1 MCGICGV
8 AGGDPAREA
17 LRVRAMCDRI
27 AHRGPD
33 DQGVVADGP
42 VVLGNRRLA
51 IIDLSA
57 AGHQPLGDAA
67 RGAWITYNGEIYN
80 HAELRRELAGQGHR
94 FDGASDTEVA
104 LALYLRDGIGF
115 LSRLRG
121 MFAFA
126 IWDRRRQVLFAA
138 RDHFGQKP
146 FYYAE
151 RGGKLIFA
159 SEIKGLLAHPDVSIE
174 AEPAA
179 IDYYL
184 SLRMVPP
191 PLTMFRGIRKL
202 APGHW
207 LEWTPTG
214 GVRTGQYW
222 TPRFTPDSSRSDSD
236 WTEAVRAALVDA
248 VEAHEVSDV
257 PVGAFLSGGLDSSVV
272 VSVLSRQGQRR
283 IPTFCI
289 GSDSPVFDERPMA
302 RVMAD
307 YCRTDHHERG
317 VSSRLL
323 ARLPILVETLDEP
336 SDPIAAC
343 FEAAAQLASEHVG
356 VALGG
361 DGGDE
366 MFGGFDRYASFA
378 IAERYASL
386 PRWFREDV
394 VRPAIG
400 LLKGADGYKTLAQRA
415 RWLDDVSSARGGRL
429 YARMSSHFRFGP
441 ERKQGL
447 YGEEL
452 RRSLTGA
459 DALEAIARP
468 FDHAPAASPLD
479 RMLFADLVTRLP
491 EHTLMLA
498 DRLSMARSLEV
509 RSPLLDIRLADVCFA
524 MPPRLRAYSGRT
536 KVALRRAAAGWVP
549 PSLLG
554 RSKQGFMFPVS
565 EWLDGPTLRTVDAWI
580 AAGPLVTSGWV
591 RPEAVR
597 ALVDEHASR
606 RADHHV
612 RLWQLMSLDAWHRR
626 YLGNVTG
633 DEQADALAR
642 MLPGTAPSVPPSPSP
657 HDRPSA

>member
-8 AGGDPAREA
+8 AGGDPVRESQH
-17 LRVRAMCDRI
+17 VRAMCDRI

-33 DQGVVADGP
+33 DHGVVADGP

-51 IIDLSA
+51 IIDLSS

-80 HAELRRELAGQGHR
+80 HAELRTELERQGHR
-94 FDGASDTEVA
+94 FEGASDTEVV
-104 LALYLRDGIGF
+104 LALYLRDGAGF

-126 IWDRRRQVLFAA
+126 IWDRRRQVLFCA

-151 RGGKLIFA
+151 QGGKFIFG
-159 SEIKGLLAHPDVSIE
+159 SEIKALLAHPDVSIE
-174 AEPAA
+174 PEPAA

-207 LEWTPTG
+207 LEWAPAG

-222 TPRFTPDSSRSDSD
+222 TPEFSPDTSRTDSD
-236 WTEAVRAALVDA
+236 WDDALRAALADA
-248 VEAHEVSDV
+248 VQAHSVSDV

-272 VSVLSRQGQRR
+272 VALLSKQGQER

-289 GSDSPVFDERPMA
+289 GSDSPAFDERPMA
-302 RVMAD
+302 RIMAE

-323 ARLPILVETLDEP
+323 ARLPILVNTLDEP

-343 FEAAAQLASEHVG
+343 FEAAAQLASEHVR

-366 MFGGFDRYASFA
+366 LFGGFDRYASFA
-378 IAERYASL
+378 IADRYASL

-394 VRPAIG
+394 VRPAVG
-400 LLKGADGYKTLAQRA
+400 LLKGADGYKTFAQRA

-429 YARMSSHFRFGP
+429 YARMSSHFRFTP
-441 ERKQGL
+441 ERKQEL
-447 YGEEL
+447 YGDSL
-452 RRSLTGA
+452 RSSLRGA

-468 FDHAPAASPLD
+468 FDNAPGTSPLD

-509 RSPLLDIRLADVCFA
+509 RSPLLDIRLAGLCFS
-524 MPPRLRAYSGRT
+524 MPSRLRAHRGRT
-536 KVALRRAAAGWVP
+536 KVALRRAAAAWMP
-549 PSLLG
+549 PSLVT
-554 RSKQGFMFPVS
+554 RAKQGFMFPVS
-565 EWLDGPTLRTVDAWI
+565 EWLDAPTLRTVNDWITKGPLI
-580 AAGPLVTSGWV
+580 AAGWI
-591 RPEAVR
+591 RAQAVR
-597 ALVDEHASR
+597 TLVDEHASG

-626 YLGNVTG
+626 YLGNVAA

-642 MLPGTAPSVPPSPSP
+642 TLRAAVPVSSVSTAP
-657 HDRPSA
+657 